1 MIKTLPKIIIS
12 VAALFGMF
20 INLHLIHTLSDHS
33 AVSGVEELLR
43 AVAGAEC
50 NTVIELK
57 PEHHAA

>member
-33 AVSGVEELLR
+33 AVSGVEELLSLR
-43 AVAGAEC
+43 MYVFDSWRC
-50 NTVIELK
+50 DCRICSV
-57 PEHHAA
+57 